1 MTTEIFFPTG
11 VKVQGN
17 QKIIAMTSVA
27 SDAAPSVAT
36 DLGAATSVELTEAAY
51 GNWDAPVNVD
61 TGSAPTRIGTQSVLP
76 EEGNANRQVIP
87 VAVPV
92 DPSKPKSD
100 PVNKA
105 WALLTQGAILK
116 VFVRNGISK
125 NIDFAADDPG
135 LTYTVRVGYVPPEP
149 GRTGDDAFA
158 EFQVAT
164 NLIPLGE
171 PVEATLVA

>member
-1 MTTEIFFPTG
+1 MTTEIFFPQG

-17 QKIIAMTSVA
+17 QKIIAMLSVA

-36 DLGAATSVELTEAAY
+36 DIGAATSVELTEALY
-51 GNWDAPVNVD
+51 GTWDAPVNVD

-87 VAVPV
+87 AAFPV
-92 DPSKPKSD
+92 DPSKPKTD
-100 PVNKA
+100 PVNKV
-105 WALLTQGAILK
+105 WATMTEGAILK
-116 VFVRNGISK
+116 IFVRNGTSK
-125 NIDFAADDPG
+125 NTDFAVDDTG
-135 LTYTVRVGYVPPEP
+135 LTYTVRVGYVPPDP

-158 EFQVAT
+158 EFQIAT